1 MTITVVKSP
10 VLAMNSETQEALDT
24 VMSTLNK
31 QAEHVKSV
39 SVLSNFSV
47 DAEAAL
53 THGLPVVVQGIV
65 VCLSKE
71 YKLSPED
78 ASWFH
83 PDVARGRS
91 VFQLDAPVPKSVLEG
106 LNISGAN
113 NSVGEYQISTPD
125 EFGCEQV
132 QNCLIVNMS
141 TSDLLG
147 DEYRGWLEQG
157 ISAGELDQQWKRM
170 KFDNAYSIVKKS
182 EQLRAEI
189 ATKVSQTAKLVHSDM
204 SHSVLSDIKHVYV
217 ANGAVRAAKNLLV
230 KSSALGGYRMY
241 TATKTDRRFFP
252 ANLGMSPTFYAWSEL
267 SPQNCQRIVNTCS
280 WSGELSFNTQVMRP
294 PAVKNIKAMEEELAV
309 TLRDTLKMRHC
320 AFSGSDTL
328 ADKLD
333 PNDMLKLNPTQEHSP
348 HAKEL
353 IAAPLTM
360 QHPVMHNL
368 MHNIEA
374 VQAAFKDFDLF
385 NPKYVSNGRLSIPR
399 KVYAHIA

>member
-1 MTITVVKSP
+1 MSITVVKSP

-53 THGLPVVVQGIV
+53 MHGLPVVVQGIV
-65 VCLSKE
+65 VCLAKE

-91 VFQLDAPVPKSVLEG
+91 VYNLDAPVPKSVLQN

-141 TSDLLG
+141 ASDLLA
-147 DEYRGWLEQG
+147 DQYQGWLEQG
-157 ISAGELDQQWKRM
+157 MTAGELDQQWKRM

-182 EQLRAEI
+182 EQLRTEI
-189 ATKVSQTAKLVHSDM
+189 ATQVAKSAQLVHSDM

-217 ANGAVRAAKNLLV
+217 ANGAVRASQKLLV

-252 ANLGMSPTFYAWSEL
+252 ANLGMSPTFYAWGEL
-267 SPQNCQRIVNTCS
+267 SPQNCQRIVNTCT
-280 WSGELSFNTQVMRP
+280 WSGDLTFNTQVMRP

-309 TLRDTLKMRHC
+309 TLRDTLRMRHC

-328 ADKLD
+328 ADKLG
-333 PNDMLKLNPTQEHSP
+333 PADMLKLHPTHEQSP
-348 HAKEL
+348 HAQDL

-360 QHPVMHNL
+360 QHPVLHNL
-368 MHNIEA
+368 MHNIES
-374 VQAAFKDFDLF
+374 VQAAFEDFQLF